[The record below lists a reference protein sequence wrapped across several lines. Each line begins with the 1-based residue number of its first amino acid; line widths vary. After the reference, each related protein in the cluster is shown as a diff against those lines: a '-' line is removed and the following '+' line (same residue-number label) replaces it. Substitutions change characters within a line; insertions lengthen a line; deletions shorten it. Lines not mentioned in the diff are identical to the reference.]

1 MFWFQKNVCKI
12 TLGSKISNPKNNKVP
27 KNPIQ
32 MTFSQNKFWVKKI
45 LGENKFWVEKILGE
59 NKFWVGYRFFVQN
72 KIFVQKNSGVKNLD
86 KKNLN
91 QKK

>member
-32 MTFSQNKFWVKKI
+32 MTFSQNKFWVKKF
-45 LGENKFWVEKILGE
+45 LGENE
-59 NKFWVGYRFFVQN
+59 FWVGYRFFVQN